1 MSKKEFNKIKDWVDE
16 RGFTLRFSKSD
27 FVDYD
32 KKEVVL
38 LRNQTEKNLLYSAL
52 HECGHVIIGTRKSYY
67 KKYKAI
73 AKASMDARHE
83 KSDVYKYARFRE
95 EIDAWEEGYKLSKKL
110 SLDIDKED
118 YDKYASKCFKTY
130 IKYT

>member
-1 MSKKEFNKIKDWVDE
+1 MSKKFNKIKKWVDKQ
-16 RGFTLRFSKSD
+16 GYAIRFGKSD

-38 LRNQTEKNLLYSAL
+38 LRNQKDKFLIYSAL
-52 HECGHVIIGTRKSYY
+52 HECGHVIIGTHKSYY

-73 AKASMDARHE
+73 ERALNDARHE

-95 EIDAWEEGYKLSKKL
+95 EIDAWEQGYKLSKKL
-110 SLDIDKED
+110 QLSVDKDD
-118 YDKYASKCFKTY
+118 YDKYAAKCFKTY